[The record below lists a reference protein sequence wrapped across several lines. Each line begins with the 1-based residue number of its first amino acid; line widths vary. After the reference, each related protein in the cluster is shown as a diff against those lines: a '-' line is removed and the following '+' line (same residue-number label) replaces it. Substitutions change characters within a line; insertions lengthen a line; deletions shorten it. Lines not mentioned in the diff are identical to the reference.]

1 MNLSMLLA
9 FLIIINSKLTAP
21 DMIASESS
29 DMNAVIV
36 TDKVTAETAIQPLPL
51 SETKD
56 LTNNTSDIPE
66 LEITDTVD
74 FEWPEID
81 SLIGTLSSSDLGISD
96 MKLYWS
102 HDQKYVDN
110 ENSGI
115 LSYLSNPPGD
125 LSGHSVVADHN
136 YQLGQNFAQAK
147 SGDQITITTKD
158 GEFTYQY
165 IGKEYGVLQKDAT
178 YYSPETLEERGF
190 LEQGIYADNI
200 LMDSGEYVFSSHQKR
215 NGDLFVFTCYP
226 LDAQNTN
233 RRLVIEFKMIKGVK
247 LSSAP

>member
-1 MNLSMLLA
+1 MNLSIFLT
-9 FLIIINSKLTAP
+9 FLIIINSKLTVP
-21 DMIASESS
+21 DMVASENSA
-29 DMNAVIV
+29 MNAAVV
-36 TDKVTAETAIQPLPL
+36 TDTVTAETAIQSLPL

-56 LTNNTSDIPE
+56 SANNTCDIPE

-81 SLIGTLSSSDLGISD
+81 GLLGTLSSSDLGISD

-102 HDQKYVDN
+102 HDQKYVDR

-136 YQLGQNFAQAK
+136 YQLGQSFARAK

-165 IGKEYGVLQKDAT
+165 IGKEYGVLQKDVT
-178 YYSPETLEERGF
+178 YYSAETLEERGF
-190 LEQGIYADNI
+190 LAQGIYADNI
-200 LMDSGEYVFSSHQKR
+200 LMDSGKYVFSSQQKR

-226 LDAQNTN
+226 LDALNTN
-233 RRLVIEFKMIKGVK
+233 KRLVIEFKMVKGVELVK
-247 LSSAP
+247 D